1 MPPNTESPT
10 ASRIES
16 ATVPQ
21 ALPQYIEAEHARA
34 MARRAALGVTRPP
47 GHETAPWALAFS
59 GGGIRS
65 ATFCLGV
72 LQGLSLSDAPPQSD
86 AQGAAPPVAPAHVL
100 PQFDYLSTVSGG
112 GYIGSFFSSLFRP
125 GRLNRQVPPLDGKAT
140 AAQAYAVFKE
150 DPPGRLHGALNF
162 DPDCPGKAPLAW
174 LRENGR
180 YMAPTGSGDMVY
192 AAAVAIRNGCAMHY
206 VLGIT
211 LLAGYLLLAFA
222 HVAVMRWLHFQGW
235 SDAIFKY
242 EVSLLTA
249 VVARQSL
256 IWWSP
261 AWWLILPLL
270 MLWLLPAG
278 AAYWMTHP
286 PLGHDVTSP
295 PTRYSKVSVY
305 AAIAG
310 LLLMAYAWFGE
321 RALGVEWKPLAQA
334 FAALGFVTVAGV
346 VWHWVTCSLGLA
358 TISAQRV
365 FLTRS
370 LARAF
375 VVVAALALFALVH
388 TVAQTLYVSAGS
400 IQSSFGS
407 AAAVAAGVWMVRRL
421 VAASEEKERKGWLL
435 HVPVEAIVTAA
446 GISLFFLVALFWA
459 LVVLWIQWHGDLP
472 RLSLLENA
480 QEHLVVVQV
489 LGVTCLLVMEL
500 SIVLGRFPGF
510 LNLSTLQGLYSA
522 RLTRAYMG
530 ASNGLR
536 FDPRAEFQRLRSVAE
551 PHKDDHMTLDQLY
564 ENPWAPMH
572 IINVCLN
579 QNIDPAEQLV
589 QRDRKGRP
597 LAIVPNGFVVDG
609 KHCAMPL
616 EAGAGALTTR
626 LTVGEWIGVSGAAFS
641 TGMGRDGGI
650 GRSLL
655 LGLANVRLGR
665 WWQSG
670 IAAERPGPEPWLRRT
685 FKTQTYLLDELFAKF
700 YGTRRPLQYLSDGG
714 HFENMALYE
723 LVRPERGVRLTVA
736 CDCGCDPRYQF
747 ADLANLIRL
756 ARIDFGT
763 EIEVDS
769 EIAEDAILGAVFG
782 TPEQFLPGCGDVHAR
797 RKCALL
803 LNVYHSDDAY
813 RAKQPDAQIIVI
825 KPRLTPDAC
834 ADLAQYHT
842 THTEFPQE
850 PTADQFY
857 DEAQWESYRKLG
869 LEITKTVFG
878 AGPDSGAYRDALW
891 SWVLNVELAAEKFAL
906 REGDFSA
913 ATSDGDSK

>member
-1 MPPNTESPT
+1 MSSNTEMPLQT
-10 ASRIES
+10 AS
-16 ATVPQ
+16 Q
-21 ALPQYIEAEHARA
+21 ALPPHIAAEHVRAKYRRTAMGIAR
-34 MARRAALGVTRPP
+34 PQ
-47 GHETAPWALAFS
+47 GHRDAPWALALS

-72 LQGLSLSDAPPQSD
+72 LQGLALAEAPQAETNDSATP
-86 AQGAAPPVAPAHVL
+86 AAPSTVL

-112 GYIGSFFSSLFRP
+112 GYIGGFFSSLFRP
-125 GRLNRQVPPLDGKAT
+125 GRLNKQVPLLDDKAT
-140 AAQAYAVFKE
+140 VWQAYTVFKE
-150 DPPGRLHGALNF
+150 DPPGRLHGALSF
-162 DPDCPGKAPLAW
+162 DPACPGKAPLAW

-192 AAAVAIRNGCAMHY
+192 AAAVGIRNWCAMHY
-206 VLGIT
+206 VLGT
-211 LLAGYLLLAFA
+211 TFLAGYLLLAFS
-222 HVAVMRWLHFQGW
+222 HVAIMRGLDFLGW
-235 SDAIFKY
+235 SHAIFKY

-249 VVARQSL
+249 VMAQQSA

-261 AWWLILPLL
+261 AWWLILPL
-270 MLWLLPAG
+270 MALWLLPAG

-286 PLGHDVTSP
+286 PQGHDVTSP
-295 PTRYSKVSVY
+295 PTRFSKVSIY
-305 AAIAG
+305 AVAAG
-310 LLLMAYAWFGE
+310 FLAMAYAWFGE
-321 RALGVEWKPLAQA
+321 RALGIAWKPLAQA
-334 FAALGFVTVAGV
+334 FAAIGFVTVAGV
-346 VWHWVTCSLGLA
+346 VWHWVTCSLGFA

-370 LARAF
+370 LAKSML
-375 VVVAALALFALVH
+375 VVAGLASFALVH

-407 AAAVAAGVWMVRRL
+407 AVAVAATVWGVRRL
-421 VAASEEKERKGWLL
+421 TAAFEEKEREGWLAKI
-435 HVPVEAIVTAA
+435 PVENMVTVA
-446 GISLFFLVALFWA
+446 GATLLFLVALFWA
-459 LVVLWIQWHGDLP
+459 LVVLWIQWHGDKP
-472 RLSLLENA
+472 RLSLLENSN
-480 QEHLVVVQV
+480 EHLIVVQV
-489 LGVTCLLVMEL
+489 LGVTCLLVVEL
-500 SIVLGRFPGF
+500 VIVLGRFPGF

-530 ASNGLR
+530 ASNGIR
-536 FDPRAEFQRLRSVAE
+536 FDPRMEYQHLRSVAE

-564 ENPWAPMH
+564 ENPLAPMH

-579 QNIDPAEQLV
+579 QNIDAAEQLV

-597 LAIVPNGFVVDG
+597 LAIVPNGFALDG
-609 KHCAMPL
+609 TYYAMP
-616 EAGAGALTTR
+616 EEVGAGALTTR

-670 IAAERPGPEPWLRRT
+670 IPTQKPGPEPWLRRT

-723 LVRPERGVRLTVA
+723 LVRPQRGIRLTVA
-736 CDCGCDPRYQF
+736 CDCGCDPQYQF
-747 ADLANLIRL
+747 ADLANLIRM

-769 EIAEDAILGAVFG
+769 DIAEDEILGKVFG
-782 TPEQFLPGCGDVHAR
+782 TIEQFLPGCEDEHAV

-803 LNVYHSDDAY
+803 LNVYHSDESY
-813 RAKQPDAQIIVI
+813 RAKQPNAQIIVI
-825 KPRLTPDAC
+825 KPRVTPDAY
-834 ADLAQYHT
+834 ADIAQYQN

-869 LEITKTVFG
+869 LEISKTVFG
-878 AGPDSGAYRDALW
+878 AGPDGGTYRDALW
-891 SWVLNVELAAEKFAL
+891 SWVLNVELATGNFVLGSAEF
-906 REGDFSA
+906 GA
-913 ATSDGDSK
+913 ATADGKVN